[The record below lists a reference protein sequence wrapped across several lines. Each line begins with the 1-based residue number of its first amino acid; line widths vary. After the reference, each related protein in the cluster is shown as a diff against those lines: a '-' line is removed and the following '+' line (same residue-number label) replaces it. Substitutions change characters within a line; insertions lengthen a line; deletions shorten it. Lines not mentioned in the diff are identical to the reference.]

1 MGWKPEVKVTGE
13 EKWHQ
18 NGLTFATKKEADAS
32 ARDLFTRWTA
42 CTDYNSSEVAEK
54 ANYQRVEGR
63 DVPLALVEKEGG
75 P

>member
-18 NGLTFATKKEADAS
+18 NGLTFATRKEAEAS

-42 CTDYNSSEVAEK
+42 CTDYNAVEVAEK
-54 ANYQRVEGR
+54 ANYERKAGR
-63 DVPLALVEKEGG
+63 DVPIVVEKEGG